1 MRRLTLICAMAS
13 AMTILGGYSA
23 AHAQTSSPDRIVH
36 SSTADVPDAHFG
48 SKCVTVTSQLGWKG
62 TICAMINNS
71 DASMGYLDQG
81 LYTFTISSG
90 NIANVSATGM
100 YLRQC
105 AHASGTCQSVAY
117 TDGPSKN
124 ASGTSAFLSTGWEP
138 TPGNSYQARINTPCL
153 TWASRGQFACYNGV
167 LESATI

>member
-1 MRRLTLICAMAS
+1 MRRLTLICVMAS
-13 AMTILGGYSA
+13 AMAILGGYPA
-23 AHAQTSSPDRIVH
+23 AHAQTSGLNRIVH
-36 SSTADVPDAHFG
+36 SSTVDIPQAHFG
-48 SKCVTVTSQLGWKG
+48 SKCVTVKSQLGWKG

-71 DASMGYLDQG
+71 DISMGYYDQG
-81 LYTFTISSG
+81 LFTFTVKSG

-105 AHASGTCQSVAY
+105 GHALGDCKNIAY

-124 ASGTSAFLSTGWEP
+124 ASGTSAFLSTKWEP

-153 TWASRGQFACYNGV
+153 TWAKRGQFACYHGV
-167 LESATI
+167 LKSATI